1 MKAPSTLTTRKNVWL
16 PGRRYSPSPV
26 WAAAKRADTEPF
38 ASELAQAMVMLG
50 GNPEL
55 RRKFGQ
61 ASLQR
66 VKDRFV

>member
-1 MKAPSTLTTRKNVWL
+1 MNTGLGPKKVFIVPQRL
-16 PGRRYSPSPV
+16 
-26 WAAAKRADTEPF
+26 
-38 ASELAQAMVMLG
+38 LAGSSARHDSCLVED
-50 GNPEL
+50 PEL